1 MITTL
6 ETFTTDIQLTRIN
19 DLEHDYE
26 IHLEF
31 ENKEYFFVI
40 NKDLLESED
49 TEDQIRWAY
58 VQSVAALTDPDG
70 AGEKVLNSLY
80 DLDLFRVETYNGWD
94 EWEPNIEHLLY
105 AVVKL
110 NIILSKM

>member
-6 ETFTTDIQLTRIN
+6 QTFTTDIQLTRVN

-49 TEDQIRWAY
+49 TEKQLRNAY
-58 VQSVAALTDPDG
+58 ADCITALKDPDN
-70 AGEKVLNSLY
+70 AEPTLTRLY
-80 DLDLFRVETYNGWD
+80 DLDVFRVETYNGWD
-94 EWEPNIEHLLY
+94 EYEPNIEHLLY
-105 AVVKL
+105 AIVKL

>member
-6 ETFTTDIQLTRIN
+6 QTFTTDIELTRVN

-26 IHLEF
+26 IHLDF
-31 ENKEYFFVI
+31 EGKEYFFVI

-49 TEDQIRWAY
+49 TIDQLREAY
-58 VQSVAALTDPDG
+58 KNCITALKDPDN
-70 AGEKVLNSLY
+70 AEPTLSSLY
-80 DLDLFRVETYNGWD
+80 NLDIFRVETYNGWD

-105 AVVKL
+105 AIVKL